1 MRSSFQTAH
10 EFWTAGAVTATVCF
24 LTPRPLR
31 LLAPVLL
38 GYMVYRIGQQGF
50 PWSEQA
56 ESDSNECCWQDTAEY
71 YACGECDPIDESI
84 QESFPASDPPSF
96 SPGTAAPA
104 AHPSVSPQA

>member
-1 MRSSFQTAH
+1 MRYKTAH

-31 LLAPVLL
+31 LLAPVLF
-38 GYMVYRIGQQGF
+38 GYLLYRVGQDGF
-50 PWSEQA
+50 PWSEEGMTEA
-56 ESDSNECCWQDTAEY
+56 EDSGDRWQETAEY
-71 YACGECDPIDESI
+71 FATGEHDPIDESI

-104 AHPSVSPQA
+104 SS